1 MSLVEYRRKR
11 RFDRTK
17 EPEPGPALPAGQRAI
32 SPRRNMGVAMSRNLT
47 TASGPRM
54 VIRKRSLQRAICAS
68 SSLAPSSRGGLAPAA
83 VGEGRTSASEPAG
96 KTGEES
102 VCTACSSGGRACRRA
117 LLAPAGQARRRAPE
131 GRAVDS
137 WDQMGWLSHWRVGR
151 RTSED
156 HHASTIH

>member
-32 SPRRNMGVAMSRNLT
+32 SPRRNMGVAMSRSLT
-47 TASGPRM
+47 S
-54 VIRKRSLQRAICAS
+54 
-68 SSLAPSSRGGLAPAA
+68 
-83 VGEGRTSASEPAG
+83 VG
-96 KTGEES
+96 
-102 VCTACSSGGRACRRA
+102 TACSSGGRACRRA

-131 GRAVDS
+131 GRAVGS

-156 HHASTIH
+156 RHASTIH